1 MRCIAGLLALLAL
14 VTACDTSNYA
24 FKIDESIKLVQP
36 RAREE
41 VSLPVTLRWT
51 DAKRPLG
58 GKVAPR
64 DPVAEYYAVFVDRA
78 PMSPGKTLA
87 SLIKGP
93 PPCRPSKG
101 CPTSA
106 QLSDLSVFLTAAP
119 ALSLE
124 FLTDLRSTSRGNQKD
139 PHEVTIVRMRGD
151 KRVGEAAF
159 LQNFFVRR

>member
-1 MRCIAGLLALLAL
+1 MRRVASLLVLMTL
-14 VTACDTSNYA
+14 VTACDTSNFA
-24 FKIDESIKLVQP
+24 FKIDESIEIVEPK
-36 RAREE
+36 ARTT
-41 VSLPVTLRWT
+41 VALPITIRWT
-51 DAKRPLG
+51 DNNKPLVA
-58 GKVAPR
+58 KVAPR
-64 DPVAEYYAVFVDRA
+64 DPIAEYYAVFVDRA
-78 PMSPGKTLA
+78 PMGPGKTLA

-93 PPCRPSKG
+93 PPCRPSTG

-106 QLSDLSVFLTAAP
+106 QLSDLSVFLTAEP
-119 ALSLE
+119 SLSLE